1 MNESDISYAVP
12 DGRQMNDARSI
23 KITDGERTYVF
34 AVSMLSGDLSDSVAV
49 VDTAARKATFMAPKG
64 TWTVT
69 VCRDTAG
76 ETTIGNATTITV
88 Q

>member
-49 VDTAARKATFMAPKG
+49 VDTAA
-64 TWTVT
+64 
-69 VCRDTAG
+69 
-76 ETTIGNATTITV
+76 
-88 Q
+88 